1 MMTKYLFFS
10 GKGGVGKTSLSCA
23 TAVLLA
29 QRGEK
34 TLLVTTDPASNLG
47 DVFDQKVSLDAK
59 EVLGVPNLYLQEINP
74 SEALQVYKDRALAPL
89 RELFPEDVVK
99 STEEKM
105 SGPCTEE
112 VATFD
117 QFIACMHQPDYDWV
131 VFDTAPTGHTLRL
144 LELPSSWSL
153 HIEESAKG
161 SGQTCIG
168 SVDALSA
175 SKQQYEDAIQA
186 LSDPNVTTFVFV
198 TQPAKMCM
206 DEMLRSSEELRK
218 LAIRNQVVIV
228 NGIIP
233 KEERIHPYS
242 LRRWQK
248 QEPHIQELAHKFDGT
263 IGYMPLYADEVKGIA
278 MLEQVGRDLAHA
290 ITL

>member
-1 MMTKYLFFS
+1 MTKFLFFS

-23 TAVLLA
+23 TAVMLA
-29 QRGEK
+29 NQGAK

-47 DVFDQKVSLDAK
+47 DVFGQEVSLDAK
-59 EVLGVPNLYLQEINP
+59 EVQGVANLFVQEINP
-74 SEALQVYKDRALAPL
+74 HEALQSYKDRALAPL
-89 RELFPEDVVK
+89 KALFPDDVVK
-99 STEEKM
+99 AAEEKM
-105 SGPCTEE
+105 NGPCTEE

-131 VFDTAPTGHTLRL
+131 IFDTAPTGHTLRL

-175 SKQQYEDAIQA
+175 SKEQYDNAIRA
-186 LSDPNVTTFVFV
+186 LADPETTTFVFV
-198 TQPAKMCM
+198 TQPAQLSM
-206 DEMLRSSEELRK
+206 DEMVRSSIELRK
-218 LAIRNQVVIV
+218 LSISNQVAIV
-228 NGIIP
+228 NGVIP
-233 KEERIHPYS
+233 VDEREHPYS
-242 LRRWQK
+242 SRRWKK
-248 QEPHIQELAHKFDGT
+248 QEPHINELAKHFAGK

-278 MLEQVGRDLAHA
+278 MLKQVGRDLEDA
-290 ITL
+290 IAL

>member
-1 MMTKYLFFS
+1 MTKYLFFS
-10 GKGGVGKTSLSCA
+10 GKGGVGKTSLSSS

-29 QRGEK
+29 KRGNK

-47 DVFDQKVSLDAK
+47 DVFEQEVGLDTR
-59 EVLGVPNLYLQEINP
+59 EVKGVPQLFIQEINP
-74 SEALQVYKDRALAPL
+74 DDALQSYKNRALAPL
-89 RELFPEDVVK
+89 RAVFPEAVVRA
-99 STEEKM
+99 TEEKM

-117 QFIACMHQPDYDWV
+117 EFIACMHQPDYDWV

-153 HIEESAKG
+153 HIEQSAAG

-175 SKQQYEDAIQA
+175 SKEQYDQAVRVLQDA
-186 LSDPNVTTFVFV
+186 SRTTFVFV
-198 TQPAKMCM
+198 TQPARLSM

-218 LAIRNQVVIV
+218 LEIQHQVVIV
-228 NGIIP
+228 NGVIP
-233 KEERIHPYS
+233 EDERDHPYS
-242 LRRWQK
+242 GRRWRK
-248 QEPHIQELAHKFDGT
+248 QEPFLRELAVRFDGP
-263 IGYMPLYADEVKGIA
+263 IGTMPLYADEVKGIS
-278 MLEQVGRDLAHA
+278 MLEQVGRDLQDA
-290 ITL
+290 ISL